1 VPDPAQ
7 VRQHL
12 EKTVASKAIGKK
24 VGDSDDSD
32 NLVIGRPTGRNRKRQ
47 DLYASGGVAKGDKP
61 GAYPT
66 RAQRARNIREDTEE
80 VLRRRSRSA
89 SCGASRRSTSA
100 PATALSPN
108 GKESAKGKAGETAV
122 RTTDSSKK
130 KNNARGVEETANSV
144 SHTPQAENSVLG
156 RIKPRKRQASLLRL
170 IEQDGNDDSTLLS
183 RDEAEFL
190 PDVVSSPVAE
200 KRSAPPTGSSLKR
213 KRGPEIP
220 DYMQNGQLTSPSN
233 AVEQQ
238 QSSVLRSSPEIPHP
252 TRSQKRKLSTNDTR
266 PRALEEDS
274 VMAMP
279 ESSDSEA
286 SVDDNEQPQRPISP
300 NTRRK
305 QPLAPSTQQLQSL
318 MPSKRHKLIRQRQ
331 AKDAFDIPEDSQP
344 ASDAVSD
351 DDHEHSTFLPARNRK
366 LQNKVP
372 TKSRIGQSSNKSTGT
387 KEKKRPNVKD
397 KTKSTNKT
405 TTTAFTPSP
414 VRVRTPIPLS
424 SSTKRNTRNTQA
436 KSPSKQGAT
445 VMRDKTTNAVNT
457 PLAAGNGKGKKQ
469 YGGSRLRT
477 IGKENQVIA
486 SSDGLSGNIGLDNRD
501 TIEVNKNAK
510 SPSKTAKLNGYA
522 DAPEIKAWKKKW
534 ADIDD
539 FEMEFEEV
547 SMSTRSSS
555 PMAR

>member
-1 VPDPAQ
+1 M
-7 VRQHL
+7 
-12 EKTVASKAIGKK
+12 ASKAVGKK

-32 NLVIGRPTGRNRKRQ
+32 NLVTGRSTGRNRKRQ

-89 SCGASRRSTSA
+89 STGASGRSTPVPALA
-100 PATALSPN
+100 PSLN
-108 GKESAKGKAGETAV
+108 GKESAARKAGGETAAGKA
-122 RTTDSSKK
+122 DGSKK
-130 KNNARGVEETANSV
+130 KKNDRGVEETASIV

-156 RIKPRKRQASLLRL
+156 RIKPRKRQASLLQL

-190 PDVVSSPVAE
+190 PDVGSTPVPE
-200 KRSAPPTGSSLKR
+200 KRSAPPAGSSLKR
-213 KRGPEIP
+213 KRGADIP
-220 DYMQNGQLTSPSN
+220 DYMQDEQITSPSN
-233 AVEQQ
+233 AVRQQ
-238 QSSVLRSSPEIPHP
+238 RSSVLRSSPEIPHP
-252 TRSQKRKLSTNDTR
+252 TRSQKRKLSTNVTR
-266 PRALEEDS
+266 PTPLEDS
-274 VMAMP
+274 VMALP

-286 SVDDNEQPQRPISP
+286 SADDNGQLQRLASASP
-300 NTRRK
+300 NTKRK
-305 QPLAPSTQQLQSL
+305 QPLVPSTQQLQSL
-318 MPSKRHKLIRQRQ
+318 MPSKRHKSVRERQ
-331 AKDAFDIPEDSQP
+331 AKDAFDIPEDSQS

-351 DDHEHSTFLPARNRK
+351 DDHEHSTFLPTRK
-366 LQNKVP
+366 RKAQKKAPVQ
-372 TKSRIGQSSNKSTGT
+372 SRTGQSSNRSMDTR
-387 KEKKRPNVKD
+387 EKRRPNAKD

-424 SSTKRNTRNTQA
+424 SSTKRNTRNAQA

-457 PLAAGNGKGKKQ
+457 PLAAGNGRGKKQ

-477 IGKENQVIA
+477 TGKENQPIA
-486 SSDGLSGNIGLDNRD
+486 SSDGLSGNINVENED
-501 TIEVNKNAK
+501 TIEANKTAR

-534 ADIDD
+534 ANIDD